1 MSDQDNPNRG
11 FCLVVSAIDRMLAST
26 ASSSLLCLLTAWEG
40 GLWPDQIRQGR
51 NSLCK
56 SAGAFLAGGLAL
68 ACARSQSSTTSGD
81 AKNGQ
86 SGAVLDRP

>member
-1 MSDQDNPNRG
+1 MSDQENPNQG
-11 FCLVVSAIDRMLAST
+11 PCPVVRAIDCMPAT
-26 ASSSLLCLLTAWEG
+26 TTSSSLLCLLTAWEG